1 MDMVTNNAKVGCG
14 IQAMLSWYQ
23 WTQNVPRKYSDT
35 TTLQPLQAQLFF
47 ILSPSPHPQPFA
59 RMAAPPWARFC
70 HSFFLVKGSFALL
83 ADLVI
88 SIIIVGSLHWADFA
102 VFWHHLVHKIELN
115 KIGWIN
121 TFMLFT
127 PNSDSTIWMLER
139 KLKLIR
145 SPNVFL
151 AFYFP
156 FLADR
161 SGTQCGL
168 LLVQPICFNARCVM
182 QSEVLFC
189 IR

>member
-1 MDMVTNNAKVGCG
+1 MCQENIRTPRHYNHYRHNYF
-14 IQAMLSWYQ
+14 LSCL
-23 WTQNVPRKYSDT
+23 P
-35 TTLQPLQAQLFF
+35 PLIPNRLHAWL
-47 ILSPSPHPQPFA
+47 PHPEPGSA
-59 RMAAPPWARFC
+59 TA
-70 HSFFLVKGSFALL
+70 FFLVKGSFALL